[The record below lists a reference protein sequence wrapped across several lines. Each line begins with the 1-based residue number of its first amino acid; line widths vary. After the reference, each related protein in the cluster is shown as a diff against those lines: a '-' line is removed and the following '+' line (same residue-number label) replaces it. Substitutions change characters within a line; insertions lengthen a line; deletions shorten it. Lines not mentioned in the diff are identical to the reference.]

1 MQKVTDDGGIVKI
14 VLMPAPAKN
23 DDDDQNQQAVAWIK
37 GTNAKLHYKVT
48 TAPFRQLDKAGSK
61 SKATKNAS
69 GNPGRSAG
77 KCCDHDHHD
86 HGHAGP
92 HDHGKDATAR
102 ERERELKDSKE
113 ALHPKSEREDDRD
126 DDTIDSAVPKAVY
139 ASPSGVQYTFD
150 PSVQRTVAD
159 STVDKEPFELR
170 IGRKFMFPAL
180 ETAVCTMRPGETSRF
195 LLAPEYTDGFI
206 QLESLLR
213 KERAA
218 ADAQRA
224 GRPAP
229 AAAGHTCCMGLAVDA
244 EKHADL
250 YSTQGTPLE
259 LEVTL
264 LDVQTQDQYERK
276 VWEMS
281 IVERYNEAPTHRAR
295 GTALVRSTPRDWSA
309 ARDAYR
315 RSLELL
321 EAVAQAPS
329 VADARRDR
337 AHRGEPIDGPNAC
350 VPPIEHEDQVSATWL
365 EENLLAVRLNY
376 ALCSLKLGE
385 HDAAAKQCT
394 EILTSAP
401 NHPKALF
408 RRGLAHLRRG
418 RDLELAERDFLTV
431 LTTGAMTRSDPEW
444 AAAWQDL
451 QGKWKVARQQES
463 RLWRGVFSSAV

>member
-14 VLMPAPAKN
+14 VLKPGPANN
-23 DDDDQNQQAVAWIK
+23 DDDNHNQRPVAWVK
-37 GTNAKLHYKVT
+37 GTNAKLQYKVT
-48 TAPFRQLDKAGSK
+48 TAPFRQLGKASPK
-61 SKATKNAS
+61 SKAAKSAS
-69 GNPGRSAG
+69 DNRGNNSAG
-77 KCCDHDHHD
+77 KCCDHDHH
-86 HGHAGP
+86 HAAP
-92 HDHGKDATAR
+92 HDHGKGATA
-102 ERERELKDSKE
+102 RERELKDSKE
-113 ALHPKSEREDDRD
+113 ALHPTSEYKDGDEDEDD
-126 DDTIDSAVPKAVY
+126 APKAVY

-150 PSVQRTVAD
+150 PLVRRTVAD

-180 ETAVCTMRPGETSRF
+180 EMAVCTMCPGETSRF

-218 ADAQRA
+218 ADARRA
-224 GRPAP
+224 GRPVP
-229 AAAGHTCCMGLAVDA
+229 AAAAHTCCMGLAVDA

-281 IVERYNEAPTHRAR
+281 IVERYNEAPAHRAR
-295 GTALVRSTPRDWSA
+295 GTALVRSTPSDWFA

-321 EAVAQAPS
+321 EAVAQAPT

-337 AHRGEPIDGPNAC
+337 AHRGELTDGPNARA
-350 VPPIEHEDQVSATWL
+350 PPIEHEDQVSSTWL
-365 EENLLAVRLNY
+365 DENLLAVRLNY

-385 HDAAAKQCT
+385 YDAAAKQCT
-394 EILTSAP
+394 EILQSAP

-418 RDLELAERDFLTV
+418 RDLELAERDFLAV
-431 LTTGAMTRSDPEW
+431 LETGAMTRSDLEW

>member
-14 VLMPAPAKN
+14 VLKPARAKN
-23 DDDDQNQQAVAWIK
+23 GDDDDQNQQPMAWVK

-48 TAPFRQLDKAGSK
+48 TAPFRQLEKAGSK
-61 SKATKNAS
+61 SKVATTAP
-69 GNPGRSAG
+69 GNRRN
-77 KCCDHDHHD
+77 
-86 HGHAGP
+86 
-92 HDHGKDATAR
+92 DATAR
-102 ERERELKDSKE
+102 KRELKDSKE
-113 ALHPKSEREDDRD
+113 ALHPKSERNGDDSD
-126 DDTIDSAVPKAVY
+126 DDGASSAPTAPKAVY

-150 PSVQRTVAD
+150 PSVRRTVAD
-159 STVDKEPFELR
+159 STVDEEPFELR

-229 AAAGHTCCMGLAVDA
+229 AAAAHTCCMGLAVDA

-259 LEVTL
+259 IEVIL

-295 GTALVRSTPRDWSA
+295 GTALVRSTPSDWSA

-321 EAVAQAPS
+321 EAVAQAPN
-329 VADARRDR
+329 VADARRER
-337 AHRGEPIDGPNAC
+337 AHRGEPIDGPQARA
-350 VPPIEHEDQVSATWL
+350 PPIEHEDQVSSTWL
-365 EENLLAVRLNY
+365 DESLLAVRLNY
-376 ALCSLKLGE
+376 ALCSLKLSE
-385 HDAAAKQCT
+385 YDAAAKQCT

-418 RDLELAERDFLTV
+418 RDLELAERDFLAV
-431 LTTGAMTRSDPEW
+431 LETGAMTRSDPEW

-451 QGKWKVARQQES
+451 QGKWKAARQQES
-463 RLWRGVFSSAV
+463 RLWRGVFLSAV

>member
-1 MQKVTDDGGIVKI
+1 MQKVTEDGGIVKI
-14 VLMPAPAKN
+14 VLKPAPTKN
-23 DDDDQNQQAVAWIK
+23 DDDDHNQQPLAWVK

-48 TAPFRQLDKAGSK
+48 TAPFRQLDKASSK
-61 SKATKNAS
+61 TKTVKNAS
-69 GNPGRSAG
+69 ASRDIRAS

-86 HGHAGP
+86 HAGP
-92 HDHGKDATAR
+92 HDHESAATAR
-102 ERERELKDSKE
+102 GRELKDSKE
-113 ALHPKSEREDDRD
+113 VLHPKPERDEDQGAD
-126 DDTIDSAVPKAVY
+126 DVDTAAPKAVY

-150 PSVQRTVAD
+150 PSVRRMVAD
-159 STVDKEPFELR
+159 STVDREPFELR

-180 ETAVCTMRPGETSRF
+180 ETAVCTMRTGETSRF

-229 AAAGHTCCMGLAVDA
+229 AAAAHTCCMGLAVDA

-259 LEVTL
+259 LEVAL

-295 GTALVRSTPRDWSA
+295 GTALVRTTPSDWSA

-321 EAVAQAPS
+321 EAVAQAPT

-337 AHRGEPIDGPNAC
+337 AHRGEPIDGPQARA
-350 VPPIEHEDQVSATWL
+350 PPIVHEDQVSSTWL
-365 EENLLAVRLNY
+365 DESLLAVRLNY

-385 HDAAAKQCT
+385 YDAAAKQCT
-394 EILTSAP
+394 EILQSAP

-418 RDLELAERDFLTV
+418 RDLELAERDFLAV
-431 LTTGAMTRSDPEW
+431 LETGAMTRSDPEW